1 MNLPVMAEFLRHWR
15 ADLDARLGRIE
26 ATLRKLN
33 EAPRA
38 KEAYTVAEFAALVN
52 RTEYTVREWARLGRV
67 NGEKTI
73 GGRGD
78 RAEWR
83 FSSQELIRYQREG
96 LMEPRP
102 PGRGSPGSGGGP
114 AAVEPNG

>member
-15 ADLDARLGRIE
+15 ADLDARLVRIE

-52 RTEYTVREWARLGRV
+52 RTEYTVREWARLGRL

-73 GGRGD
+73 GGRGG

-83 FSSQELIRYQREG
+83 FSHQELVRYQREG
-96 LMEPRP
+96 LMESR
-102 PGRGSPGSGGGP
+102 P
-114 AAVEPNG
+114 AARGALVSGAGPPPEPGG